1 MCAVCGCSGH
11 VHLDGEHEHVHSHS
25 DPAHGHGQTQACA
38 HVHHHPGAHEHS
50 HDHLHVDPLADGRS
64 IVWHESA
71 PRSIGEMP
79 HLHLDASDR
88 EEAEELRRRM
98 RWEAEILSMNDRIAQ
113 ENRDYLAGVGAVAFN
128 VIGSPGSGKTTLL
141 EQIIRLLGREHP
153 IAVLEGDQET
163 DLDAERIRR
172 LGVQVFQ
179 INTGSGCHLD
189 ARMVGRSLPRLDLRP
204 GSLIFVENVGN
215 LVCPALF
222 DLGEHAK
229 ILVTAV
235 TEGPDKPLKY
245 PHIFREA
252 HVLALTKTDL
262 LPHLDVGLHAY
273 VENARRI
280 NPHLVIFPVSS
291 TRNLGMRPLLDW
303 IVRSARAERVAFSGA

>member
-1 MCAVCGCSGH
+1 MCAVCGCG
-11 VHLDGEHEHVHSHS
+11 SHS
-25 DPAHGHGQTQACA
+25 
-38 HVHHHPGAHEHS
+38 EHS
-50 HDHLHVDPLADGRS
+50 HGHHASHSYAHEQHEPHV
-64 IVWHESA
+64 HEHREPHAREDERA
-71 PRSIGEMP
+71 PEF
-79 HLHLDASDR
+79 DR
-88 EEAEELRRRM
+88 GEAEESVRRM
-98 RWEAEILSMNDRIAQ
+98 RWEAEILSNNDRIAQ
-113 ENRDYLAGVGAVAFN
+113 ENRDYLAGLGAVAFN

-141 EQIIRLLGREHP
+141 EEIIRALGREHP
-153 IAVLEGDQET
+153 IAILEGDQET